1 MTKAKDTEPKSG
13 SKLKK
18 VLMLGTGA
26 VALAGAGTGAG
37 LYFSGGISASAKS
50 EVNHLPKLVLRS
62 EEPVDTEAVLD
73 AKDIPLKVGTVAVA
87 DDRVKI
93 DPRKYEITYFPI
105 EQNFTANLE
114 DGSGFIQIGISLST
128 YYDGQVISNIRRQS
142 VPIRSAILMVLAEQN
157 PMILSSKAGKQQLQ
171 KQLTQAINQVLRNKE
186 GFGGIDNVYF
196 TNLVIQ

>member
-1 MTKAKDTEPKSG
+1 MTKDKNTAPKSG
-13 SKLKK
+13 GSLKK
-18 VLMLGTGA
+18 MLMMGVGA
-26 VALAGAGTGAG
+26 IALAGAGTGAG
-37 LYFSGGISASAKS
+37 LYFSGGMSANAKT

-62 EEPVDTEAVLD
+62 EEPVAIEAAEDTKE
-73 AKDIPLKVGTVAVA
+73 IPLKVGTVAVA

-114 DGSGFIQIGISLST
+114 DGSGFIQIGVSLST

-157 PMILSSKAGKQQLQ
+157 PMVLSTKAGKEQLQ
-171 KQLTQAINQVLRNKE
+171 TQLTHSINQVLRNKE